1 MSKKVIQ
8 LIRVSTEGQAGDD
21 RAGIQAQRETNG
33 RTARAYGL
41 EVVKT
46 VTIIDVS
53 GSAVLRSPEMQQL
66 LDLIKSPEIHGV
78 LAKEFSRLMRPDNF
92 ADYVL
97 LQHFIETKTI
107 LYLPDGPMDLAS
119 KQGKLLGAIRAAM
132 AGLERADIVERTQA
146 AKEAMR
152 RAGKHPGGR
161 ATLPYAVGYS
171 KDRGWYYTEEAAKV
185 RRAFALFLGGQ
196 TCYET
201 IAGELSLS
209 RTNLRFLLQN
219 PVYAGWKVYDKK
231 RDPTPEAYVPGP
243 DGRQGYR
250 MK

>member
-1 MSKKVIQ
+1 
-8 LIRVSTEGQAGDD
+8 
-21 RAGIQAQRETNG
+21 
-33 RTARAYGL
+33 ARAYGL

-46 VTIIDVS
+46 IEILDVS

-66 LDLIKSPEIHGV
+66 LDLIKSPEISGV

-132 AGLERADIVERTQA
+132 AGLERVDIAERTQA

-152 RAGKHPGGR
+152 RAGKHPGGS

-201 IAGELSLS
+201 IAGELGLS

-219 PVYAGWKVYDKK
+219 PVYAGDRKSTRLNSSHVSISYAVFCLKK
-231 RDPTPEAYVPGP
+231 
-243 DGRQGYR
+243 
-250 MK
+250 KN